1 MDAGPPERPPEGRR
15 RDLATR
21 LAELPSRLLLTVVA
35 TGVKAGL
42 LLGAASVWLAARFGP
57 SRRR

>member
-1 MDAGPPERPPEGRR
+1 MDARPPERPPRS
-15 RDLATR
+15 LATR
-21 LAELPSRLLLTVVA
+21 LGELPSRLLLAVVA